1 MEIHEIVEKLIGP
14 INPVGETNADDKRFE
29 NLKKLCAVVNEL
41 VTDIDNVAYHYKDS
55 QEYSVKRAADYAKNF
70 LTNTLG
76 ITE

>member
-29 NLKKLCAVVNEL
+29 NLKTLCTVVNEL

-55 QEYSVKRAADYAKNF
+55 QEYSVKRAVDYAKNF
-70 LTNTLG
+70 MTNTLG